1 MLNSDDF
8 VKVIKKAAIEAVKA
22 SKPADILL
30 GNVQSTEP
38 LTIFIDQ
45 KLILTE
51 KFLIVPQRLMDYET
65 EISFDDSSVKQV
77 FTTWDMSES
86 SESTPSKISFKEK
99 TKHKVTVY
107 NALKTGDSVIIL
119 RQQGGQKYIVIDRV
133 VV

>member
-1 MLNSDDF
+1 MLNSEDF

-51 KFLIVPQRLMDYET
+51 KFLIVPQRLTDYET
-65 EISFDDSSVKQV
+65 EILFEGAWSENADISWHGTTNDSGSADINFAGGV
-77 FTTWDMSES
+77 
-86 SESTPSKISFKEK
+86 
-99 TKHKVTVY
+99 KHKVKIY
-107 NALKTGDSVIIL
+107 NALKNGDSVILL